1 MYVHIAQNNTQRS
14 ANCFFDHAFIT
25 HKYFYYFP
33 LSCKAQILCP
43 KMERKK
49 QKLIEFVCT
58 INVSNIWK
66 CTRNMHKQRQFN
78 KSLFTPLHSECV
90 FALIFW
96 YKHNDKHYLQTDF
109 VLLRKMLL
117 HSVITQRS
125 RINRVKSSVI
135 KYVIGLHIYLERTM
149 IYKW

>member
-1 MYVHIAQNNTQRS
+1 MCTLPRITLNVQQIAFLTMLLSLINIFLLSTQLRS
-14 ANCFFDHAFIT
+14 TN
-25 HKYFYYFP
+25 
-33 LSCKAQILCP
+33 LCP

-78 KSLFTPLHSECV
+78 KSLFTHLHSECV

-96 YKHNDKHYLQTDF
+96 YKHNNKHYLQTDF
-109 VLLRKMLL
+109 VPLRKMLL

-125 RINRVKSSVI
+125 RINRVKFSVI

>member
-1 MYVHIAQNNTQRS
+1 MCTLPRITLNVQQIAFLTMLLSLINI
-14 ANCFFDHAFIT
+14 FIT
-25 HKYFYYFP
+25 FHSAAKHKFYV
-33 LSCKAQILCP
+33 LKWRGKNKSSLK
-43 KMERKK
+43 
-49 QKLIEFVCT
+49 FVCT

-125 RINRVKSSVI
+125 RINREKSSV
-135 KYVIGLHIYLERTM
+135 KSM
-149 IYKW
+149 